1 MTVEATGAAR
11 DERQRILAQPLVRR
25 DGEAYACL
33 SGRAFED
40 WFLAEKKSV
49 ANRLTPKAA
58 AKTGARGKGKARSGT
73 GNGHDA
79 DVPGRKPAIVVVGI
93 GASAGGLAALKT
105 FFGNV
110 ADDSGLAY
118 VVVVHL
124 SPEHESH
131 LAVLL
136 QPHVRMPV
144 LQVAETLPLRPNC
157 VYVIPPNANLGAID
171 THLRLQPLEKR
182 RVERAPIDHFF
193 RTLADTHDAHAIGVI
208 LTGTGSDGTLGLR
221 EIKLRGGLAV
231 VQDPNEAEFDGMPQ
245 SAVATG
251 FVDLVLPLA
260 SIPGA
265 VLRFARTEPRLP
277 EAVDDDPQP
286 GSHRL
291 LMQKVFSQVRA
302 RTGRDFTRYKPST
315 IMRRIRRRMQLR
327 HIVELERYV
336 ELLRDKPDEVRALAD
351 DLLINV
357 TSFFRDPEVFEA
369 LEKIVIPK
377 LFKGKEPD
385 QEIRIWCVGCATGE
399 EVYSVAMLV
408 LEEAARRGDQSPK
421 PHIFASDL
429 HERSLDKAREAFY
442 PGDIAVEV
450 TGERL
455 KRFFNAAKGG
465 YRIRKVLRETVVFAS
480 HNLLSDPPFSR
491 LDLILCRNL
500 LIYLQRDVQADVLKI
515 FHYALRPSGYLVLG
529 TSETIDDGELFRTV
543 DKDHAL
549 YRRGTMQF
557 VEPRLPVFPVERRD
571 RQPAGTAAGTS
582 AGPLQYEPMHRDLV
596 EQYAPPSAL
605 VGPDGQLVHL
615 SENAGRYLQHPA
627 GRLTASATKLVRKE
641 LAVELIAALHAVRH
655 DGRALRTRPVPVKFN
670 GETKPVVLN
679 VRPSVEPASSGYS
692 LVIFEELDAE
702 PAGVAGDPSQADSR
716 HAMELARELETTR
729 QRLQTI
735 VEEFE
740 TSQEEMK
747 VSNEELQSTNE
758 ELRSTLE
765 ELETSKE
772 ELQSVNEELQIANQE
787 NRHKV
792 EELAHLSG
800 DLQNL
805 LTSTDIATLF
815 LDRELRILSFTPKV
829 ADIFNM
835 RRTDRGRPISDLT
848 HKLGYPDLKSD
859 AETVLRQLTRIEHE
873 LKDER
878 GRWYLTH
885 LLPYRSSDDRIAGVV
900 ITFVDITR
908 RKQSEED
915 IRELSR
921 TLEQRV
927 TERTQQ
933 VRHLTSSLVRAEQ
946 RERRRLSETLHDELQ
961 QLLYGA
967 QLKLRLARDETAAAR
982 PDDAMNRLTEAETL
996 LLQGTRITRQLSVD
1010 LNPPILKHEG
1020 VRSILGWL
1028 RGHMKD
1034 LHGLDVRI
1042 DADEEVRIEDA
1053 DVRVLMFQIFR
1064 ELLFNV
1070 AKHSGATVANVT
1082 LKALDEELLVG
1093 FADDGKGFDTDA
1105 ASAESRTNV
1114 GLHQVEE
1121 RVGVL
1126 GGRIE
1131 IASAPGEGTTVT
1143 LHLPKTARIGD

>member
-1 MTVEATGAAR
+1 MLRVRGAT
-11 DERQRILAQPLVRR
+11 
-25 DGEAYACL
+25 
-33 SGRAFED
+33 FED
-40 WFLAEKKSV
+40 GFVARKKSV
-49 ANRLTPKAA
+49 TNRPKPKAIRKSA
-58 AKTGARGKGKARSGT
+58 AARKAGNRRGSGGRSVAKG
-73 GNGHDA
+73 
-79 DVPGRKPAIVVVGI
+79 PGRKPEVVVVGI

-105 FFGNV
+105 FFSNV
-110 ADDSGLAY
+110 VDDSGLAY

-124 SPEHESH
+124 SPEHKSH
-131 LAVLL
+131 MADLL

-144 LQVAETLPLRPNC
+144 LQVAESTLLQPNC
-157 VYVIPPNANLGAID
+157 VYVIPPNANLSAID

-193 RTLADTHDAHAIGVI
+193 RTLANTHDGHAIGVI
-208 LTGTGSDGTLGLR
+208 LTGTGSDGTLGLK
-221 EIKLRGGLAV
+221 EIKLRGGLTV
-231 VQDPNEAEFDGMPQ
+231 VQDPNEAEYDGMPQ

-260 SIPGA
+260 TIPST

-277 EAVDDDPQP
+277 EAVEDDSKSSGQQ
-286 GSHRL
+286 L
-291 LMQKVFSQVRA
+291 LMQRIFSQVRA
-302 RTGRDFTRYKPST
+302 RTGRDFTRYKRST

-327 HIVELERYV
+327 YVEELERYI
-336 ELLRDKPDEVRALAD
+336 ELLRTKPDEVRALAD

-357 TSFFRDPEVFEA
+357 TSFFRDPEVFDA
-369 LEKIVIPK
+369 LEKVVVPK
-377 LFKGKEPD
+377 LFEGKEPE

-408 LEEAARRGDQSPK
+408 LEEATKRGGQSPK
-421 PHIFASDL
+421 LHIFASDL
-429 HERSLDKAREAFY
+429 HERSLEKAREAFY
-442 PGDIAVEV
+442 PGDIAAEV
-450 TGERL
+450 PAQRL
-455 KRFFNAAKGG
+455 KRFFVEVKGG
-465 YRIRKVLRETVVFAS
+465 YRIRKELRDTVVFAS
-480 HNLLSDPPFSR
+480 HNLLADPPFSR

-500 LIYLQRDVQADVLKI
+500 LIYLQRDVQADVLKV
-515 FHYALRPSGYLVLG
+515 FHYALRPGGYLVLG

-543 DKDHAL
+543 DKDHSL
-549 YRRGTMQF
+549 YRRGTLQF
-557 VEPRLPVFPVERRD
+557 PEPRLPVFPVERRD
-571 RQPAGTAAGTS
+571 RQQPARASGTS
-582 AGPLQYEPMHRDLV
+582 AGPKLYEPMHRDLV

-615 SENAGRYLQHPA
+615 SEHAGRYLQHPA

-655 DGRALRTRPVPVKFN
+655 DRRPLRTKPVPVKFN
-670 GETKPVVLN
+670 GETRPVVLN
-679 VRPSVEPASSGYS
+679 VRPSLEPPSQGYS

-702 PAGVAGDPSQADSR
+702 PSGVASAASKAGDR
-716 HAMELARELETTR
+716 HAVELARELETTR

-740 TSQEEMK
+740 THQEEMK

-772 ELQSVNEELQIANQE
+772 ELQSMNEELQTANQE

-792 EELAHLSG
+792 EELAQLSG

-815 LDRELRILSFTPKV
+815 LDRELRIMSFTPKV

-835 RRTDRGRPISDLT
+835 RQTDRGRPISDLT
-848 HKLGYPDLKSD
+848 HKLGYPDLRSD

-878 GRWYLTH
+878 GHWYLTH
-885 LLPYRSSDDRIAGVV
+885 VLPYRNTEDRIAGVV

-908 RKQSEED
+908 RKKSEEE
-915 IRELSR
+915 IRQLS
-921 TLEQRV
+921 TMLEQRV
-927 TERTQQ
+927 VERTRQ
-933 VRHLTSSLVRAEQ
+933 VRDLTSSLVRAEQ

-961 QLLYGA
+961 QLLYGV
-967 QLKLRLARDETAAAR
+967 QLKMRLARDETAAAR
-982 PDDAMNRLTEAETL
+982 HDEAMLRLAEAEAL
-996 LLQGTRITRQLSVD
+996 LLNGTRITRQLSVD

-1028 RGHMKD
+1028 SGHMKD
-1034 LHGLDVRI
+1034 LHGLEVRV
-1042 DADEEVRIEDA
+1042 DADDEVRIEDA

-1064 ELLFNV
+1064 ELLFNI

-1082 LKALDEELLVG
+1082 LKVLDDELLVG
-1093 FADDGKGFDTDA
+1093 FADDGKGFDVDA
-1105 ASAESRTNV
+1105 VRVENRTKV

-1121 RVGVL
+1121 RVGLL

-1131 IASAPGEGTTVT
+1131 VVSFPGEGTTIT
-1143 LHLPKTARIGD
+1143 LHLPKSARIGN

>member
-1 MTVEATGAAR
+1 MAVEAC
-11 DERQRILAQPLVRR
+11 
-25 DGEAYACL
+25 DGEAYAGH
-33 SGRAFED
+33 SGRRFED
-40 WFLAEKKSV
+40 LFLAKKKSV
-49 ANRLTPKAA
+49 ASRPA
-58 AKTGARGKGKARSGT
+58 AKATDHRGAARKGKGRHGP

-79 DVPGRKPAIVVVGI
+79 DGSGRRPENVVVGI
-93 GASAGGLAALKT
+93 GASAGGLAALKS
-105 FFGNV
+105 FFANV

-131 LAVLL
+131 LAILL

-144 LQVAETLPLRPNC
+144 LQVVETMPLEPNH
-157 VYVIPPNANLGAID
+157 VYVIPPNANLDAID

-193 RTLADTHDAHAIGVI
+193 RTLAATHDDHAIGVI

-221 EIKLRGGLAV
+221 EIKLRGGLTVA
-231 VQDPNEAEFDGMPQ
+231 QDPNDAEYDGMPQ
-245 SAVATG
+245 SAIATG
-251 FVDLVLPLA
+251 FVDLVLPLEG
-260 SIPGA
+260 IPAA

-277 EAVDDDPQP
+277 EVGDDDPQP
-286 GSHRL
+286 GKPQL
-291 LMQKVFSQVRA
+291 LMQKIFSQVRA

-315 IMRRIRRRMQLR
+315 IMRRIRRRMQLC
-327 HIVELERYV
+327 HVVELEHYV
-336 ELLRDKPDEVRALAD
+336 ELLKSKPDEVRALAD

-369 LEKIVIPK
+369 LEKTVIPA
-377 LFKGKEPD
+377 LFEGKGPD

-408 LEEAARRGDQSPK
+408 QEEAARRAGQSPK

-429 HERSLDKAREAFY
+429 HERSLDRAREAFY
-442 PGDIAVEV
+442 PGDIATEV
-450 TGERL
+450 TADRL
-455 KRFFNAAKGG
+455 KRFFTEAKGG
-465 YRIRKVLRETVVFAS
+465 YRIRKPMRDTVVFAS
-480 HNLLSDPPFSR
+480 HNLLTDPPFSR

-515 FHYALRPSGYLVLG
+515 FHYALRPGGYLLLG

-543 DKDHAL
+543 DKDHSL
-549 YRRGTMQF
+549 YRRGTLQF
-557 VEPRLPVFPVERRD
+557 PEPRLPVFPVEHRD
-571 RQPAGTAAGTS
+571 RRPAGRATGTE
-582 AGPLQYEPMHRDLV
+582 AGPQRYEPMHRDMV

-605 VGPDGQLVHL
+605 IGPDGQLVHL

-655 DGRALRTRPVPVKFN
+655 DRRPLRTKPVPVRFN
-670 GETKPVVLN
+670 GETRPVVLN
-679 VRPSVEPASSGYS
+679 VRPSLDAPTLGYS
-692 LVIFEELDAE
+692 LVIFEELDE
-702 PAGVAGDPSQADSR
+702 ESSGEAGVAVAGADNR
-716 HAMELARELETTR
+716 QAMELARELETTR

-772 ELQSVNEELQIANQE
+772 ELQSMNEELQIANQE

-792 EELAHLSG
+792 EELAQLSG

-815 LDRELRILSFTPKV
+815 LDRELRIMSFTPKV

-835 RRTDRGRPISDLT
+835 RLTDRGRPISDLT
-848 HKLGYPDLKSD
+848 HKLGYPDLKTD

-900 ITFVDITR
+900 ITFFDITR
-908 RKQSEED
+908 RRQSEEE

-927 TERTQQ
+927 AERTRQ

-961 QLLYGA
+961 QLLYGV
-967 QLKLRLARDETAAAR
+967 QLKMRLARDETVATH
-982 PDDAMNRLTEAETL
+982 PDEAMQRLAEAETL

-1020 VRSILGWL
+1020 LRSILGWL

-1042 DADEEVRIEDA
+1042 DADDEVRIEDA
-1053 DVRVLMFQIFR
+1053 DARVLMFQIFR
-1064 ELLFNV
+1064 ELLFNIV
-1070 AKHSGATVANVT
+1070 RHSGAAVANVT
-1082 LKALDEELLVG
+1082 LKVLDRELMVG
-1093 FADDGKGFDTDA
+1093 FADDGNGFDVDA
-1105 ASAESRTNV
+1105 VREKSRAEI

-1121 RVGVL
+1121 RVGLL
-1126 GGRIE
+1126 GGQIE
-1131 IASAPGEGTTVT
+1131 IASSPGDGTTIT
-1143 LHLPKTARIGD
+1143 LHLPKSPRIGD